1 MIKKTIAW
9 ISLAA
14 IVIIMLYM
22 LTGCKTYVYNHQ
34 KTKAEKFYKKYPGD
48 LARICAGSFTVPTQ
62 LFIGRDSIITDT
74 VYSGFENPVIVGDTS
89 DFQSLW
95 RTAITD
101 SPGMTLSVGNG
112 SFSSLLGTTST
123 RLITTTHHRVDTLKI
138 ENVAKY
144 DSLRNYLKTKADS
157 ISSLKKQ
164 LSDKTAES
172 KKYYGDAVARLWII
186 IGICVIAAV
195 LIFLKFY
202 L

>member
-1 MIKKTIAW
+1 MIKKFIAW
-9 ISLAA
+9 TSLVAF
-14 IVIIMLYM
+14 VIIMLYM

-48 LARICAGSFTVPTQ
+48 LARICADSFTLPTQ
-62 LFIGRDSIITDT
+62 LFIGRDSVVTDT
-74 VYSGFENPVIVGDTS
+74 VYSGF
-89 DFQSLW
+89 
-95 RTAITD
+95 D
-101 SPGMTLSVGNG
+101 SPVAIADTGVFAGHITADGAILPFGVSDVTYLS
-112 SFSSLLGTTST
+112 SWSGTTGIQS
-123 RLITTTHHRVDTLKI
+123 ITITHHRVDTLKI

-144 DSLRNYLKTKADS
+144 DSLKNYLKTKTDS
-157 ISSLKKQ
+157 IGSLKKQ